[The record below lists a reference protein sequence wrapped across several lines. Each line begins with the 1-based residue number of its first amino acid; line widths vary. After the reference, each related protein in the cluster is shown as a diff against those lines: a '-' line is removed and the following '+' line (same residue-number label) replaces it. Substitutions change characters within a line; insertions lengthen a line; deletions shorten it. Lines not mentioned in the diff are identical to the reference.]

1 MRLDRYLANSG
12 VGTRSEVKKLIHK
25 KLVTVN
31 GILAKSDSLS
41 IDENN
46 DEVRVDGELIKYQ
59 EFYYVL
65 INKPQG
71 YVSAVE
77 DNVYPPITDLIPE
90 YDFAKLYPVGR
101 LDVDTTGTL
110 LLTNNGD
117 LCHKLLSPK
126 YHVDK
131 TYFVTVEGIIK
142 KSLIESFKNGIML
155 DNELTLPAELKIIS
169 DNEAELTI
177 HQGKFHQ
184 VKRMFQTFGLKVIK
198 LDRKSFA
205 FLNHEDLSIS
215 EYREL
220 TTEEVNKLIELV
232 NK

>member
-1 MRLDRYLANSG
+1 MRLDKYLANSG
-12 VGTRSEVKKLIHK
+12 LGTRSQVKKLIHDK
-25 KLVTVN
+25 KITVN
-31 GILAKSDSLS
+31 GNVVKSDSFNV
-41 IDENN
+41 DENK
-46 DEVRVDGELIKYQ
+46 DIVLFDGEQIIYK

-65 INKPQG
+65 LNKPKG

-90 YDFAKLYPVGR
+90 YDFANLFPVGR
-101 LDVDTTGTL
+101 LDVDTTGTI

-131 TYFVTVEGIIK
+131 TYFVTVDKPLNSKLIK
-142 KSLIESFKNGIML
+142 AFEEGIML
-155 DNELTLPAELKIIS
+155 DDEKTLPANLVII
-169 DNEAELTI
+169 DDLHAELTI

-184 VKRMFQTFGLKVIK
+184 VKRMFQHFEYKVVE

-205 FLNHEDLSIS
+205 FLTCENLELGQS
-215 EYREL
+215 REL
-220 TTEEVNKLIELV
+220 TSDEENRLVKLV
-232 NK
+232 Y